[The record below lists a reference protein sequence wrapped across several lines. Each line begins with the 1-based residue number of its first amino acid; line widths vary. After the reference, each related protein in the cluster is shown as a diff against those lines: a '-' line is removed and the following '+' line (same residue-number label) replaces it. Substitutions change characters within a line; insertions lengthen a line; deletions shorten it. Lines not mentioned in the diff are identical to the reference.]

1 MLFMQV
7 NIAIELV
14 SQPAVLFMD
23 EPTSSIDASSALN
36 VAAIGRQLA
45 HRQGITVVAVI
56 HQVLCL
62 LEPRALPWPPL

>member
-1 MLFMQV
+1 MQV

-56 HQVLCL
+56 HQVS
-62 LEPRALPWPPL
+62 